1 MAEDDGF
8 KLMITNQS
16 NTDRMIR
23 AIVAVVILANPFDV
37 AHDSVIG
44 IIALTIAGVLI
55 FNAISGNCYIYQA
68 LGINTCPVD
77 LKSE

>member
-23 AIVAVVILANPFDV
+23 AVVAVILLVVSYTSGFD
-37 AHDSVIG
+37 STIG
-44 IIALTIAGVLI
+44 MMALAVAGVLV
-55 FNAISGNCYIYQA
+55 FNAISGNCFIYRV

>member
-23 AIVAVVILANPFDV
+23 AIVAVILLVVSYTSGFDS
-37 AHDSVIG
+37 AIG
-44 IIALTIAGVLI
+44 MAALAVAGVLI
-55 FNAISGNCYIYQA
+55 FNVVSGNCYIYRV

>member
-1 MAEDDGF
+1 MADGNGF

-37 AHDSVIG
+37 AYDSVVG
-44 IIALTIAGVLI
+44 IMALSVAGVLI
-55 FNAISGNCYIYQA
+55 FNVISGNCYIYRI
-68 LGINTCPVD
+68 LGINTCSVD